1 MPVPLSEDESNLI
14 NEKLDVLT
22 PQIKRNMKAFTYEK
36 RAFQSVYFATAIVK
50 GHLEVL
56 HTNTSAAL
64 NCIMAST
71 SLETTKA
78 TKRYIKQIEY
88 AFEDTRSFLD
98 M

>member
-1 MPVPLSEDESNLI
+1 
-14 NEKLDVLT
+14 
-22 PQIKRNMKAFTYEK
+22 MKAFTYEK

-71 SLETTKA
+71 SLETSKA